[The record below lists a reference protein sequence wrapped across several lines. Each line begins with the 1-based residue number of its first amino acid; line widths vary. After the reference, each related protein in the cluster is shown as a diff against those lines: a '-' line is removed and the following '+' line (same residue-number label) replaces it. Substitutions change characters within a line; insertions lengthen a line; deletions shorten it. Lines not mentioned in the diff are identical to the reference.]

1 MAVQYPALAGW
12 MEQLLDMAGGNKGTY
27 LDEQLRL
34 ALGDLYQPFI
44 MIRNMKEKE
53 PIQAALPYV
62 LNIQ

>member
-1 MAVQYPALAGW
+1 MAEAVSSLLTSGW
-12 MEQLLDMAGGNKGTY
+12 
-27 LDEQLRL
+27 

>member
-1 MAVQYPALAGW
+1 MAGW

-53 PIQAALPYV
+53 PVPGSTSLRIEHST
-62 LNIQ
+62 